1 MRKTGCAD
9 KHGGDITAAPSYGH
23 RPTVL
28 PGSTAAWS
36 ASAGVPPCHGAL
48 PVRHRFAILRLA
60 LAEVIKE
67 SGAMTSKAA

>member
-1 MRKTGCAD
+1 MRRNGRAGKRGSDRTVL
-9 KHGGDITAAPSYGH
+9 PPYGH
-23 RPTVL
+23 RPTAL
-28 PGSTAAWS
+28 PGSAA
-36 ASAGVPPCHGAL
+36 AGFDAAGVPPCHGAL